1 MSTDE
6 ELFGLRVSLRTIL
19 RPELKIRKLESLK
32 DELRFWSGKA
42 AALKLKGEHETYKW
56 EYDTCLE
63 KMALFQRLLDKKQEA
78 LLRSS
83 NIKASP

>member
-1 MSTDE
+1 MVYIQ
-6 ELFGLRVSLRTIL
+6 RR
-19 RPELKIRKLESLK
+19 LE
-32 DELRFWSGKA
+32 FWTSKA
-42 AALKLKGEHETYKW
+42 AKLKLTGEHKTYKW
-56 EYDTCLE
+56 EYDVCLE

>member
-1 MSTDE
+1 MSVRRAT
-6 ELFGLRVSLRTIL
+6 ELNLQ
-19 RPELKIRKLESLK
+19 
-32 DELRFWSGKA
+32 FWTRKA
-42 AALKLKGEHETYKW
+42 AVMKLRGEDQTYKW

-83 NIKASP
+83 SIKANP

>member
-1 MSTDE
+1 MSARVQ
-6 ELFGLRVSLRTIL
+6 LQRGL
-19 RPELKIRKLESLK
+19 E
-32 DELRFWSGKA
+32 FWTSKA
-42 AALKLKGEHETYKW
+42 AKLKLTNEHETYKW
-56 EYDTCLE
+56 EYDVCLE